1 MNIILCEG
9 KTDAILIS
17 YFLITVHKYSY
28 SKKEIVKLPIE
39 KNNEEVNWYSK
50 EAHSLAIWAVGGYDR
65 LKQCLAA
72 VIERNESEMRSAY
85 RFDKIILMLDR
96 DTRIDEQLLTDIS
109 VWFQESKIRYKA
121 KIKFDNW
128 IECAMTLKKM
138 PTEDYRIDILP
149 LVIPPEGEGALETFL
164 LNSLRDNSDEDKSVI
179 NESRQY
185 IQKIQDV
192 SYLKKKRFR
201 EKACLGAV
209 LSVFSPDW
217 VFSDINDRICSVR
230 WEEIHKINKGF
241 QNFERL

>member
-9 KTDAILIS
+9 KTDAVLIS

-39 KNNEEVNWYSK
+39 KQNEEANWYIK
-50 EAHSLAIWAVGGYDR
+50 ENHSLVIWAVGGYDR

-72 VIERNESEMRSAY
+72 VIERNESEMRSEY
-85 RFDKIILMLDR
+85 RFDKVILMLDR
-96 DTRIDEQLLTDIS
+96 DSRTDRQITTDIS
-109 VWFQESKIRYKA
+109 NWFQESKIRHKA
-121 KIKFDNW
+121 EILIDEW
-128 IECAMTLKKM
+128 IACSITLKKI
-138 PTEDYRIDILP
+138 PPENYSIYILP

-164 LNSLRDNSDEDKSVI
+164 LNSLRDHSDEDKTVV

-185 IQKIQDV
+185 IQKIQDI

-201 EKACLGAV
+201 EKACLGSV

-217 VFSDINDRICSVR
+217 VFSNLNDRISNVR
-230 WEEIHKINKGF
+230 WEEVHNINRAF
-241 QNFERL
+241 RNFERL